1 MEGEPKMANAVLEKN
16 ITLNQLAVM
25 MQMLKALL
33 DSGKIDRALADTT
46 AQRIALKYE
55 LSPIYLW

>member
-1 MEGEPKMANAVLEKN
+1 
-16 ITLNQLAVM
+16 M

-33 DSGKIDRALADTT
+33 DSGKITRELAD
-46 AQRIALKYE
+46 AAAHRIALQYE

>member
-1 MEGEPKMANAVLEKN
+1 MTNTALEKS

-33 DSGKIDRALADTT
+33 DNGKINRALADTT

>member
-1 MEGEPKMANAVLEKN
+1 MTNTALEN
-16 ITLNQLAVM
+16 TITLNQLAVM

-33 DSGKIDRALADTT
+33 DSGKITRDLADES

>member
-1 MEGEPKMANAVLEKN
+1 MANAVLEKN